1 MKRLRR
7 ILQEDIGNG
16 ALNKMV
22 NVITELS
29 RYAMTFFLALYTL
42 LGFWLVRKQEE
53 EKRAALWQQNFL
65 LFFLLL
71 MGNMILYLNT
81 GNEKVICFCGVQ
93 LLLSM
98 FFLTL
103 QHVIYPKSDRLLTHN
118 LLVLLNVGFLM
129 LSRLSFD
136 KAARQFELAVFA
148 AGITFL
154 IPWII
159 RKAGR
164 LRRYCWWYG
173 AAGFGLLTA
182 VLIAG
187 SLSFGAKLAITIH
200 GITFQPSEFVKILF
214 VFFVAGMLYERQDL
228 RQVAIATCAAAAHV
242 LVLVLSKDLGGAL
255 IFFVTYLVMLYLATR
270 QPFYFLAGLLAGC
283 GAAWVAWKLFSHVQI
298 RVQAWS
304 DPFSVIEHGGYQVT
318 QSLFAIGTG
327 SWFGLGLGQG
337 MPYKIPVVEE
347 DFIFAAIAEEFGI
360 LFAVFLIFV
369 YLCSFYMIFNIAMY
383 LKDGYYKLVA
393 AGLGTLVIFQ
403 AFLSVG
409 GVIKFIPS
417 TGVTLP
423 FISYGGSSLASMFAI
438 WAVIQGM
445 YLKRSDEVAGS
456 EKDEKKE
463 KNEKAGKKIK

>member
-1 MKRLRR
+1 
-7 ILQEDIGNG
+7 
-16 ALNKMV
+16 MV

-29 RYAMTFFLALYTL
+29 KYVMILFLAFYTL
-42 LGFWLVRKQEE
+42 LGFQLVRKQEE
-53 EKRAALWQQNFL
+53 DKSAALWQQDFL
-65 LFFLLL
+65 LLVLLL
-71 MGNMILYLNT
+71 MGNLILFLNT
-81 GNEKVICFCGVQ
+81 GNEKTVYFCGAQIV
-93 LLLSM
+93 LMVGFLSM
-98 FFLTL
+98 
-103 QHVIYPKSDRLLTHN
+103 QHVIYPRSDHLLNHN
-118 LLVLLNVGFLM
+118 LLLLLNVGFLM

-136 KAARQFELAVFA
+136 KATRQFELAVLA
-148 AGITFL
+148 VGLTFL
-154 IPWII
+154 LPWII
-159 RKAGR
+159 RRSGK
-164 LRRYCWWYG
+164 LRGYYWWYG
-173 AAGFGLLTA
+173 AAGFGLLVA

-187 SLSFGAKLAITIH
+187 KLSFGARLAITVH

-214 VFFVAGMLYERQDL
+214 VFFVAGMLYEVQDL
-228 RQVAIATCAAAAHV
+228 RRVVITTCAAAAHV

-255 IFFVTYLVMLYLATR
+255 IFFIIYLIMLYIATR
-270 QPFYFLAGLLAGC
+270 QPLYFLAGLLAGSA
-283 GAAWVAWKLFSHVQI
+283 AAWLAWKLFAHVQT

-304 DPFSVIEHGGYQVT
+304 DPFAVIEYGGYQIT

-327 SWFGLGLGQG
+327 GWFGLGLGHG

-369 YLCSFYMIFNIAMY
+369 YLCSFYMIFNIAMC
-383 LKDGYYKLVA
+383 LRDAYYKLVA

-403 AFLSVG
+403 AFLSIG

-423 FISYGGSSLASMFAI
+423 FISYGGSSLVSMFTI

-456 EKDEKKE
+456 EKVAKKE
-463 KNEKAGKKIK
+463 KNEKTDKKGRKPGI